1 MSFTYLGFGRHLE
14 KVTLHFRR
22 REKMKTSK
30 LIPLMLAIL
39 LLAACSKTV
48 MENEPATEQE
58 PQPAV
63 QMETQPQDTTEPQ
76 AAMAAPDGRDAFL
89 NDNVYFDF
97 DSDVLSPEAQSLLQV
112 KAQWLN
118 DNPDVIAVMIE
129 GHCDERGTEAYN
141 LALGSKRADAVKK
154 YLTDLG
160 LNNIT
165 IQTQSYGEERP
176 VDMAHSEAAW
186 AKNRRASF
194 VIN

>member
-1 MSFTYLGFGRHLE
+1 
-14 KVTLHFRR
+14 
-22 REKMKTSK
+22 MKTSK

-63 QMETQPQDTTEPQ
+63 QMEPQPQDAAEPQ
-76 AAMAAPDGRDAFL
+76 AAMAAPDGRDSFL
-89 NDNVYFDF
+89 NEYVYFDF
-97 DSDVLSPEAQSLLQV
+97 DSEVLSPEAQSLLQV

-118 DNPDVIAVMIE
+118 DNPKVVAVMIE

-141 LALGSKRADAVKK
+141 LALGARRADAVKK
-154 YLTDLG
+154 FMTDLG

-176 VDMAHSEAAW
+176 VDLEHNEAAW

>member
-1 MSFTYLGFGRHLE
+1 MTMRNI
-14 KVTLHFRR
+14 
-22 REKMKTSK
+22 
-30 LIPLMLAIL
+30 IPIFLAVL

-48 MENEPATEQE
+48 MENEPVVEQE
-58 PQPAV
+58 PEPVAQVEPPV
-63 QMETQPQDTTEPQ
+63 QEPEPQ
-76 AAMAAPDGRDAFL
+76 AAIAAPDGREEFL
-89 NDNVYFDF
+89 NECVYFDF
-97 DSDVLSPEAQSLLQV
+97 DSDVLGSEAQSLLQI

-118 DNPDVIAVMIE
+118 DNPDVLAVLIE

-141 LALGSKRADAVKK
+141 LALGARRADAVKK

-160 LNNIT
+160 LNNLT

-176 VDMAHSEAAW
+176 LNPEHNEEAW

>member
-1 MSFTYLGFGRHLE
+1 MTMH
-14 KVTLHFRR
+14 KI
-22 REKMKTSK
+22 
-30 LIPLMLAIL
+30 IPIFLAVL

-48 MENEPATEQE
+48 MENEPVVEQE
-58 PQPAV
+58 PEPVAQVEPPA
-63 QMETQPQDTTEPQ
+63 QEPEPQ
-76 AAMAAPDGRDAFL
+76 AAIAAPDGREEFL
-89 NDNVYFDF
+89 NECVYFNF
-97 DSDVLSPEAQSLLQV
+97 DSDVLVPEAQSLLQI

-118 DNPDVIAVMIE
+118 DNPDVLAVLIE

-141 LALGSKRADAVKK
+141 LALGARRADAVKK

-160 LNNIT
+160 LNNLT

-176 VDMAHSEAAW
+176 ANPDHNEEAW

>member
-1 MSFTYLGFGRHLE
+1 MTMR
-14 KVTLHFRR
+14 KI
-22 REKMKTSK
+22 
-30 LIPLMLAIL
+30 IPIFLAVL

-48 MENEPATEQE
+48 MENEPAVEQE
-58 PQPAV
+58 PEPVAQVEPP
-63 QMETQPQDTTEPQ
+63 PQEPEPQ
-76 AAMAAPDGRDAFL
+76 AAIAAPDGREEFL
-89 NDNVYFDF
+89 NECVYFDF
-97 DSDVLSPEAQSLLQV
+97 DSDLLGPEAQSLLQI

-118 DNPDVIAVMIE
+118 DNPDVLAVLIE

-141 LALGSKRADAVKK
+141 LALGARRADAVKK

-160 LNNIT
+160 LNNLT

-176 VDMAHSEAAW
+176 AVAEHNEDAW

>member
-1 MSFTYLGFGRHLE
+1 MNTR
-14 KVTLHFRR
+14 
-22 REKMKTSK
+22 K
-30 LIPLMLAIL
+30 LIPIFLAIL

-48 MENEPATEQE
+48 MEKEPAVEQE
-58 PQPAV
+58 SQPTAQV
-63 QMETQPQDTTEPQ
+63 EPPAQDTEPAAEPQ
-76 AAMAAPDGRDAFL
+76 AAIAAPDGREAFL
-89 NDNVYFDF
+89 NKYVHFDF
-97 DSDVLSPEAQSLLQV
+97 DSDVLSPEAQSLLQI

-141 LALGSKRADAVKK
+141 MALGARRADAVKK
-154 YLTDLG
+154 YLADLG

-165 IQTQSYGEERP
+165 IQTQSFGEERP
-176 VDMAHSEAAW
+176 VDTAHNEAAW